1 MNWHS
6 GWSFGVRTSVG
17 LAAALALAWS
27 ATLAQAPQG
36 GAGTQQPPAGPPG
49 FVLRSQTN
57 VVLVD
62 VRVWDKQGKPVTDLK
77 KEDFRVYEDGARQ
90 TITSFSLENI
100 ERLQQATAEGGPPL
114 ILDLAKLPPA
124 QAPQALQ
131 DHRLLI
137 MFFDLS
143 SLAPEDLLR
152 AVKAATDFARTRMTP
167 ADLVAIVTYTSSLR
181 VVQNFTNDR
190 DALDKSLKTIRMGEE
205 ASALGAAGTQGE
217 AGTINAAGEEVVAQ
231 DVSAAFT
238 PDETEFNIFNT
249 DQKLAAIESLARML
263 RDVPGRKSV
272 VHFSSGVE
280 RTGVENQAQLRATID
295 AANQANVSLYT
306 VDARGLMALPAGGDA
321 SSASPA
327 GTAVYTG
334 QAVFS
339 QLSSLHGSRETL
351 ASLAA
356 DTGGKSFYD
365 LNDFSQAFREV
376 QAENSSYY
384 LLGYSPTNLRSDGR
398 FRRLRVEVDRPGLR
412 IASRPGYFAPKDFRQ
427 FTREDK
433 ELQLQ
438 RALEFDQPFLDLPF
452 VVEAAYFLQANKNY
466 NVVLAAKIPASAVS
480 FLRKSATHQ
489 TEFDFIWRVTDPK
502 GSVAGVLRDTL
513 PVKVSEETY
522 QRVLSGNVLYEGG
535 MVLSPGNYRLKVVVR
550 ENQTGKMGTFE
561 QPVTLP
567 PVPDSGL
574 ALSSIVLSNE
584 VQAGASGRS
593 RKPRGIQEDPLQ
605 VGAQSVLPSV
615 TRVFRTNQNLYVLLE
630 SYRGK
635 LGENAG
641 SAPGPPAVA
650 LAFLRGGAKVA
661 EAGPFRGKMEKAGT
675 GRASYF
681 VQLPLAKFPVGR
693 YIVQVNVL
701 DPAAERVA
709 FARVPM
715 AVVKA
720 TPTVPAGGGAR

>member
-1 MNWHS
+1 MNWHR
-6 GWSFGVRTSVG
+6 GWSFGVRTLLG
-17 LAAALALAWS
+17 LAAALVLAWS
-27 ATLAQAPQG
+27 ATLAQTPQVG
-36 GAGTQQPPAGPPG
+36 TGTQQPPGGPPG
-49 FVLRSQTN
+49 FVLRSQRN

-62 VRVWDKQGKPVTDLK
+62 VRVWDKQGKPVTDLRK
-77 KEDFRVYEDGARQ
+77 DDFRVYEDGVRQ

-100 ERLQQATAEGGPPL
+100 ERLQQATAEAGPPL
-114 ILDLAKLPPA
+114 IIDLAKLPPA

-143 SLAPEDLLR
+143 SLAPDDLLR
-152 AVKAATDFARTRMTP
+152 AVKAAADFAHTRMTS
-167 ADLVAIVTYTSSLR
+167 ADLVAIVIYTSSLR
-181 VVQNFTNDR
+181 LLQNFTNDR
-190 DALDKSLKTIRMGEE
+190 DVLDKALKTIRMGEE
-205 ASALGAAGTQGE
+205 SSALSAAGAQGE
-217 AGTINAAGEEVVAQ
+217 TGTINAAGQEVVAQ
-231 DVSAAFT
+231 NVSAAFT

-249 DQKLAAIESLARML
+249 DQKLAATESLARML

-272 VHFSSGVE
+272 IHFSNGVE

-295 AANQANVSLYT
+295 AANQANFSLYT

-327 GTAVYTG
+327 GTGVYTG

-339 QLSSLHGSRETL
+339 QLSSLRGSRETL

-356 DTGGKSFYD
+356 DTGGRTFYD
-365 LNDFSQAFREV
+365 LNDLGQAFRKV
-376 QAENSSYY
+376 QVENSSYY
-384 LLGYSPTNLRSDGR
+384 LLGNSPANLRSDGR
-398 FRRLRVEVDRPGLR
+398 FRRLRVKVDRPGLR
-412 IASRPGYFAPKDFRQ
+412 VASRPGHFAPKNFRQ

-433 ELQLQ
+433 ELQLRQ
-438 RALEFDQPFLDLPF
+438 ALEFDQPFLDLPF
-452 VVEAAYFLQANKNY
+452 VVDTAYFLPGNKNY

-480 FLRKSATHQ
+480 VLNKSARHQ
-489 TEFDFIWRVTDPK
+489 TEFDFIWRITDPK

-513 PVKVSEETY
+513 PVKLSEETY
-522 QRVLSGNVLYEGG
+522 QRLLSGNVLYKGG
-535 MVLSPGNYRLKVVVR
+535 IVLLPGNYRLKVVVR
-550 ENQTGKMGTFE
+550 ENQSGKMGTFE
-561 QPVTLP
+561 QPLALP

-574 ALSSIVLSNE
+574 ALSSVVLSNE
-584 VQAGASGRS
+584 VQARTGGSS
-593 RKPRGIQEDPLQ
+593 RTPKGTEKNPLQ

-615 TRVFRTNQNLYVLLE
+615 TRVFRANQNLYVLLE

-635 LGENAG
+635 LGENTG
-641 SAPGPPAVA
+641 SVPETPAVA
-650 LAFLRGGAKVA
+650 LAFFRGGAKMA
-661 EAGPFRGKMEKAGT
+661 EAGPFRVEIEKAGT

-681 VQLPLAKFPVGR
+681 VQIPLAKFPVGR

-709 FARVPM
+709 SAGVPM

-720 TPTVPAGGGAR
+720 PVAAPAEGGR